1 MHESV
6 VVHSEGR
13 DRTSQAPY
21 GEVRRGH
28 AHLQHASRARAR
40 AHSMCHRRAILPHPL
55 PRPIVVPGPYLPLTC
70 AQTQD
75 VMFHQDMARA
85 IEAAKKWEAAL
96 TGDEAEREAAPAEAE
111 AVRQDMARAI
121 EAAKKWEAALTG
133 DEAERMAA
141 PAEAEAVREGEGH
154 GEVHG
159 EEVKQQEKAE
169 RKDER
174 MEEES
179 EETSDEEPMED
190 VPQGEMERDI
200 KYVRAELQVQ
210 FYGELRSQAK
220 GNVARHK
227 ADFERVQADLKGANE
242 RLNRIKKQEDDAEN
256 EKEKAVFNVEQR
268 WQEQAREAREAREE
282 RMEEGQA
289 EPEETSDEEPM
300 EDVPQGEMER
310 DIKYVRAELQ
320 VQFYG
325 ELRSQAKGNVARHK
339 ADFERVQADLKGANE
354 RLNRIKKQEED
365 AKNEN
370 EKAEWNVEQRWQ
382 EQKRREAGEARPKR
396 QRGT

>member
-75 VMFHQDMARA
+75 VMFH
-85 IEAAKKWEAAL
+85 
-96 TGDEAEREAAPAEAE
+96 
-111 AVRQDMARAI
+111 QDMARAI

-242 RLNRIKKQEDDAEN
+242 RLNRIKKQE
-256 EKEKAVFNVEQR
+256 
-268 WQEQAREAREAREE
+268 
-282 RMEEGQA
+282 
-289 EPEETSDEEPM
+289 
-300 EDVPQGEMER
+300 
-310 DIKYVRAELQ
+310 
-320 VQFYG
+320 
-325 ELRSQAKGNVARHK
+325 
-339 ADFERVQADLKGANE
+339 
-354 RLNRIKKQEED
+354 ED

>member
-1 MHESV
+1 
-6 VVHSEGR
+6 
-13 DRTSQAPY
+13 
-21 GEVRRGH
+21 
-28 AHLQHASRARAR
+28 
-40 AHSMCHRRAILPHPL
+40 
-55 PRPIVVPGPYLPLTC
+55 
-70 AQTQD
+70 
-75 VMFHQDMARA
+75 
-85 IEAAKKWEAAL
+85 
-96 TGDEAEREAAPAEAE
+96 
-111 AVRQDMARAI
+111 
-121 EAAKKWEAALTG
+121 
-133 DEAERMAA
+133 MAA

-210 FYGELRSQAK
+210 FYGELRSQAE

-325 ELRSQAKGNVARHK
+325 ELRSQAEGNVARHK